1 MLRITD
7 EERRRRLA
15 VRHALAPAHRVASPE
30 AVPGAMT
37 VLHATEPATVYLSC
51 QARCAAVSIADVDRA
66 LYDDRSL
73 VKQLAMR
80 RTIFV
85 FPRDLLGATWPSAS
99 ARVARVER
107 TQMVNDVVAAGIA
120 RDGEAWL
127 DRARA
132 DVLAVLANAPGG
144 LSAAEVR
151 RAAPSI
157 DVKVAVRPGVAWASP
172 RVLTQL
178 GATADVV
185 RGVNTGQWRT
195 SRPRW
200 TLMSHWLRDVPTP
213 WTEAD
218 GWRELVRR
226 WLRTFGPGTED
237 DIVWWLG
244 ATKGIVRAALA
255 ELDAVA
261 VTLESGA
268 TGWLHGDDLEET
280 PDPGPWVA
288 LLPVLDPTV
297 MGWKERGFYLGRH
310 REPLFDRAGNA
321 GTTAWADGR
330 IVGCWVQNDDGIV
343 AVRLL
348 ERVPVSTR
356 EALDQEARRL
366 TAWLDGQRVT
376 SPIRPPAMQEDPPAA

>member
-1 MLRITD
+1 
-7 EERRRRLA
+7 
-15 VRHALAPAHRVASPE
+15 
-30 AVPGAMT
+30 
-37 VLHATEPATVYLSC
+37 
-51 QARCAAVSIADVDRA
+51 
-66 LYDDRSL
+66 
-73 VKQLAMR
+73 
-80 RTIFV
+80 
-85 FPRDLLGATWPSAS
+85 
-99 ARVARVER
+99 
-107 TQMVNDVVAAGIA
+107 
-120 RDGEAWL
+120 
-127 DRARA
+127 
-132 DVLAVLANAPGG
+132 
-144 LSAAEVR
+144 
-151 RAAPSI
+151 
-157 DVKVAVRPGVAWASP
+157 VKVAVRPGVAWASP

-178 GATADVV
+178 GAAADVV
-185 RGVNTGQWRT
+185 RGVNSGQWRT

-200 TLMSHWLRDVPTP
+200 TLMSHWLLDVPTV
-213 WTEAD
+213 WEEAD

-310 REPLFDRAGNA
+310 REQLFDRAGNA

-330 IVGCWVQNDDGIV
+330 IVGCWVQNEDGIV

-348 ERVPVSTR
+348 ERVPASTR
-356 EALDQEARRL
+356 EALEQQARRL

-376 SPIRPPAMQEDPPAA
+376 SPIRPPAMQADPPAA